1 LHLIKPRYLCWV
13 VHVYAAYAAWLG
25 REEEDFDLMWGLV
38 TRDVGGRYFYSG
50 GMGWDGIGGI
60 WCMCE
65 GGVGGGAC
73 MEIM

>member
-1 LHLIKPRYLCWV
+1 

-25 REEEDFDLMWGLV
+25 REEEDC
-38 TRDVGGRYFYSG
+38 DVGGRYFYSG

-65 GGVGGGAC
+65 GGVGGGGAC